1 MCPKQEPR
9 VDPGECTVVG
19 VGWAGV
25 GWGVWIVPESTLLS
39 KSSDMACTRQP
50 DAGPAQTAS
59 GLQTGTGTS
68 QTLVGS
74 TVGSASSQQRSHI

>member
-9 VDPGECTVVG
+9 VDPGECTLVG

-39 KSSDMACTRQP
+39 KSSDMACVLGNQMLVRHRLCQGSKQEL
-50 DAGPAQTAS
+50 GPVR
-59 GLQTGTGTS
+59 LW
-68 QTLVGS
+68 
-74 TVGSASSQQRSHI
+74 